1 VIPYFP
7 QPQLTIGTVTIY
19 AYGVFTAL
27 GLLAGYYVATRLAR
41 KRGLEPALTGR
52 IYLTGILGG
61 LIGGHLLYLWRAGD
75 FSSAQF
81 LAFWRGQAA
90 AGLGVGALS
99 VAFWYR
105 RELRQLDVLALAFP
119 VAWSVA
125 RFGCFL
131 AHDHLGPA
139 SQSWL
144 AVKFS
149 AGSRL
154 DFGLLEC
161 LAAVLIAPP
170 LYWLA
175 SKHPRP
181 GLQFALLLTYAL
193 AIRLTLTTLK

>member
-75 FSSAQF
+75 FSAGEF
-81 LAFWRGQAA
+81 FAFWRGQVATGLA
-90 AGLGVGALS
+90 AGALC
-99 VAFWYR
+99 VAVWYR
-105 RELRQLDVLALAFP
+105 KELRQLDVLALAFP
-119 VAWSVA
+119 LAWGLA

-139 SQSWL
+139 SNSWL

-154 DFGLLEC
+154 DFGLIEC
-161 LAAVLIAPP
+161 LAAILLAPL

-175 SKHPRP
+175 AKLTRP
-181 GLQFALLLTYAL
+181 GLIFAVLLAYA
-193 AIRLTLTTLK
+193 ATIRLILRLL

>member
-1 VIPYFP
+1 MIPYFP
-7 QPQLTIGTVTIY
+7 QPQWTVGPVTIY

-41 KRGLEPALTGR
+41 KQGLDPALTGR
-52 IYLTGILGG
+52 IYLAVILGG

-75 FSSAQF
+75 FSARQLF
-81 LAFWRGQAA
+81 AFWRGQTAT
-90 AGLGVGALS
+90 GLAVGALS
-99 VAFWYR
+99 VALWYR
-105 RELRQLDVLALAFP
+105 KQLRQLDVLALAFP
-119 VAWSVA
+119 PAWALA

-131 AHDHLGPA
+131 AHDHLGPP
-139 SQSWL
+139 STSWL

-161 LAAVLIAPP
+161 LAAILLAPP

-175 SKHPRP
+175 SRHPRP
-181 GLQFALLLTYAL
+181 GLLFAVLLIYAAGARL
-193 AIRLTLTTLK
+193 ALYVL